1 LKLSRKVLIIVT
13 IPVVAELALVSAVL
27 YQLGNVDRARREESY
42 SRELIAHVNSAMF
55 LYMQR
60 SNLVIWTSTTHSPE
74 LRSRLDGMAGKIV
87 EEVNMIRDLAQQGK
101 GSDKETWMKIANLL
115 NQIRIGFDVA
125 KADYDAGNRLAAGL
139 AWARIQGYIDELI
152 SLANQMSRKNELLD
166 KGKLA
171 RLQRDDEILHLI
183 LYSSLVLSVGT
194 AFGLA
199 ILFNRSTT
207 DRLNV
212 IMHNTQRMSLGKP
225 PTIRLNGDDE
235 LAQID
240 RVYHRM
246 YKDLVTMRRK
256 EVAVLENVA
265 DIVCSLDRQLI
276 FSSINEAVI
285 DMWRYEVE
293 DIIGRRVVDLFD
305 ESERNDARAKLLQVI
320 EEKGSQRFDVKVI
333 TANGQICESAWS
345 ATWSDDEQLLYCV
358 IQDVGARKQL
368 EQMKRDFV
376 AVVSHDLRTP
386 LTSIQM
392 IHSMLQEDAEGILP
406 PQAMKNLSNAQ
417 DNVSRLMALINNLLD
432 LEKLDAGYVE
442 LIMEQAPLRRAIDT
456 SIGAVEALAKKHKIT
471 ISNSIDNNLEAYID
485 SERITQVVVNLLSN
499 ALKFSPNSS
508 TISISAKAVD
518 SSKQNEKQGLPQE
531 GMLRVEI
538 TDQGRGIPADK
549 AGSIFERF
557 SQVKNEDGRSN
568 RGSGLGLAICKAIIE
583 QHGGEIGVESVEG
596 KGSRFWFTLASH
608 SKYYLEN

>member
-1 LKLSRKVLIIVT
+1 
-13 IPVVAELALVSAVL
+13 
-27 YQLGNVDRARREESY
+27 
-42 SRELIAHVNSAMF
+42 
-55 LYMQR
+55 
-60 SNLVIWTSTTHSPE
+60 
-74 LRSRLDGMAGKIV
+74 
-87 EEVNMIRDLAQQGK
+87 
-101 GSDKETWMKIANLL
+101 
-115 NQIRIGFDVA
+115 
-125 KADYDAGNRLAAGL
+125 
-139 AWARIQGYIDELI
+139 
-152 SLANQMSRKNELLD
+152 
-166 KGKLA
+166 
-171 RLQRDDEILHLI
+171 
-183 LYSSLVLSVGT
+183 
-194 AFGLA
+194 
-199 ILFNRSTT
+199 
-207 DRLNV
+207 
-212 IMHNTQRMSLGKP
+212 
-225 PTIRLNGDDE
+225 
-235 LAQID
+235 
-240 RVYHRM
+240 M
-246 YKDLVTMRRK
+246 YKDLATMRRK

-293 DIIGRRVVDLFD
+293 DIIGRRAVDLFD
-305 ESERNDARAKLLQVI
+305 ESERNEARAKLLQVI

-333 TANGQICESAWS
+333 KANGSICESAWS

-392 IHSMLQEDAEGILP
+392 IHSMLQEDAEGVLP

-456 SIGAVEALAKKHKIT
+456 SIGAVEALAKKQKIT

-518 SSKQNEKQGLPQE
+518 SSKQNENPGMQQE

-549 AGSIFERF
+549 AASIFERF

-596 KGSRFWFTLASH
+596 KGSTFWFTLASH

>member
-1 LKLSRKVLIIVT
+1 MKLSRKVLLIVT
-13 IPVVAELALVSAVL
+13 IPVVAELGLVGALL
-27 YQLGNVDRARREESY
+27 FQLSKVDQARKDESY
-42 SRELIAHVNSAMF
+42 TRELSAHINSAMF

-60 SNLVIWTSTTHSPE
+60 SNLVIWASNNHTPE
-74 LRSRLDGMAGKIV
+74 LMKRQEGLASKIMQ
-87 EEVNMIRDLAQQGK
+87 EVRIVRDLAQQGK
-101 GSDKETWMKIANLL
+101 GSDKETWLKVADLL
-115 NQIRIGFDVA
+115 NQIRGGFDGA
-125 KADYDAGNRLAAGL
+125 KADYDAGNKLAAGV
-139 AWARIQGYIDELI
+139 AWARIQGEIDELI
-152 SLANQMSRKNELLD
+152 DIANKMSRKNELLD
-166 KGKLA
+166 KDKQA
-171 RLQRDDEILHLI
+171 RLKRDDEILHLI
-183 LYSSLVLSVGT
+183 LFSSVLLSVGT

-212 IMHNTQRMSLGKP
+212 IMQNTQRMSVGKP
-225 PTIRLNGDDE
+225 PITRLNGDDE

-246 YKDLVTMRRK
+246 YKELATMRRK
-256 EVAVLENVA
+256 EMAVLENVA

-276 FSSINEAVI
+276 FNSVNEAVI
-285 DMWRYEVE
+285 DMWRYEQ
-293 DIIGRRVVDLFD
+293 DSIIGRRVVDLFD
-305 ESERNDARAKLLQVI
+305 ESERSEARAKLMEVI
-320 EEKGSQRFDVKVI
+320 EEKGSKRFDVKVMK
-333 TANGQICESAWS
+333 ADGSICESAWS
-345 ATWSDDEQLLYCV
+345 ATWSEDEQLLYCV

-392 IHSMLQEDAEGILP
+392 IHSMLKEDAEGVLP

-442 LIMEQAPLRRAIDT
+442 LIMEQAPLRKAIDT
-456 SIGAVEALAKKHKIT
+456 SIGAVEALAKKQKIT
-471 ISNSIDNNLEAYID
+471 IANSIDNNLEAYVD

-499 ALKFSPNSS
+499 ALKFSPNGS
-508 TISISAKAVD
+508 TITISARHVD
-518 SSKQNEKQGLPQE
+518 KTSRNESRE
-531 GMLRVEI
+531 GMLRI
-538 TDQGRGIPADK
+538 DISDQGRGIPADK
-549 AGSIFERF
+549 AASIFERF

-596 KGSRFWFTLASH
+596 KGSTFWFTLASH

>member
-1 LKLSRKVLIIVT
+1 MKLSRKVLLIVT
-13 IPVVAELALVSAVL
+13 IPVVAELGLVGALL
-27 YQLGNVDRARREESY
+27 FQLSKVDQARKDESY
-42 SRELIAHVNSAMF
+42 TRELSAHINSAMF

-60 SNLVIWTSTTHSPE
+60 SNLVIWASNNHTPE
-74 LRSRLDGMAGKIV
+74 LMKRQEGLASKIMQ
-87 EEVNMIRDLAQQGK
+87 EVRIVRDLAQQGK
-101 GSDKETWMKIANLL
+101 GSDKETWLKVADLL
-115 NQIRIGFDVA
+115 NQIRGGFDGA
-125 KADYDAGNRLAAGL
+125 KADYDAGNKLAAGV
-139 AWARIQGYIDELI
+139 AWARIQGEIDELI
-152 SLANQMSRKNELLD
+152 DIANKMSRKNELLD
-166 KGKLA
+166 KDKQA
-171 RLQRDDEILHLI
+171 RLKRDDEILHLI
-183 LYSSLVLSVGT
+183 LFSSVLLSVGT

-212 IMHNTQRMSLGKP
+212 IMQNTQRMSVGKP
-225 PTIRLNGDDE
+225 PITRLNGDDE

-246 YKDLVTMRRK
+246 YKELATMRRK
-256 EVAVLENVA
+256 EMAVLENVA

-276 FSSINEAVI
+276 FNSVNEAVI
-285 DMWRYEVE
+285 DMWRYEQ
-293 DIIGRRVVDLFD
+293 DSIIGRRVVDLFD
-305 ESERNDARAKLLQVI
+305 ESERSEARAKLMEVI
-320 EEKGSQRFDVKVI
+320 EEKGSQRFDVKVMK
-333 TANGQICESAWS
+333 ADGSICESAWS
-345 ATWSDDEQLLYCV
+345 ATWSEDEQLLYCV

-392 IHSMLQEDAEGILP
+392 IHSMLKEDAEGVLP

-442 LIMEQAPLRRAIDT
+442 LIMEQAPLRKAIDT
-456 SIGAVEALAKKHKIT
+456 SIGAVEALAKKQKIT
-471 ISNSIDNNLEAYID
+471 IANSIDNNLEAYVD

-499 ALKFSPNSS
+499 ALKFSPNGS
-508 TISISAKAVD
+508 TITISARHVD
-518 SSKQNEKQGLPQE
+518 KTSRNESRE
-531 GMLRVEI
+531 GMLRI
-538 TDQGRGIPADK
+538 DISDQGRGIPADK
-549 AGSIFERF
+549 AASIFERF

-596 KGSRFWFTLASH
+596 KGSTFWFTLASH

>member
-1 LKLSRKVLIIVT
+1 MKLSRKVLLIVT
-13 IPVVAELALVSAVL
+13 IPVVAELGLVGALL
-27 YQLGNVDRARREESY
+27 FQLSKVDQARKDESY
-42 SRELIAHVNSAMF
+42 TRELSAHINSAMF

-60 SNLVIWTSTTHSPE
+60 SNLVIWASNNHTPE
-74 LRSRLDGMAGKIV
+74 LMKRQEGLAAKIMQ
-87 EEVNMIRDLAQQGK
+87 EVRIVRDLAQQGK
-101 GSDKETWMKIANLL
+101 GSDKDTWLKVADLL
-115 NQIRIGFDVA
+115 NQIRGGFDGA
-125 KADYDAGNRLAAGL
+125 KADYDAGNKLAAGV
-139 AWARIQGYIDELI
+139 AWARIQGEIDELI
-152 SLANQMSRKNELLD
+152 DIANKMSRKNELLD
-166 KGKLA
+166 KDKQA
-171 RLQRDDEILHLI
+171 RLKRDDEILHLI
-183 LYSSLVLSVGT
+183 LFSSVLLSVGT

-212 IMHNTQRMSLGKP
+212 IMQNTQRMSVGKP
-225 PTIRLNGDDE
+225 PITRLNGDDE

-246 YKDLVTMRRK
+246 YKELATMRRK
-256 EVAVLENVA
+256 EMAVLENVA

-276 FSSINEAVI
+276 FNSVNEAVI
-285 DMWRYEVE
+285 DMWRYEQ
-293 DIIGRRVVDLFD
+293 DSIIGRRVVDLFD
-305 ESERNDARAKLLQVI
+305 ESERSEARAKLMEVI
-320 EEKGSQRFDVKVI
+320 EEKGSKRFDVKVMK
-333 TANGQICESAWS
+333 ADGSICESAWS
-345 ATWSDDEQLLYCV
+345 ATWSEDEQLLYCV

-392 IHSMLQEDAEGILP
+392 IHSMLKEDAEGVLP

-442 LIMEQAPLRRAIDT
+442 LIMEQAPLRKAIDT
-456 SIGAVEALAKKHKIT
+456 SIGAVEALAKKQKIT
-471 ISNSIDNNLEAYID
+471 IANSIDNNLEAYVD

-499 ALKFSPNSS
+499 ALKFSPNGS
-508 TISISAKAVD
+508 TITISARHVD
-518 SSKQNEKQGLPQE
+518 KTSRNESRE
-531 GMLRVEI
+531 GMLRI
-538 TDQGRGIPADK
+538 DISDQGRGIPADK
-549 AGSIFERF
+549 AASIFERF

-596 KGSRFWFTLASH
+596 KGSTFWFTLASH

>member
-1 LKLSRKVLIIVT
+1 
-13 IPVVAELALVSAVL
+13 
-27 YQLGNVDRARREESY
+27 
-42 SRELIAHVNSAMF
+42 M
-55 LYMQR
+55 
-60 SNLVIWTSTTHSPE
+60 
-74 LRSRLDGMAGKIV
+74 
-87 EEVNMIRDLAQQGK
+87 
-101 GSDKETWMKIANLL
+101 
-115 NQIRIGFDVA
+115 
-125 KADYDAGNRLAAGL
+125 
-139 AWARIQGYIDELI
+139 
-152 SLANQMSRKNELLD
+152 ANQMSRKNELLD
-166 KGKLA
+166 KEKLA
-171 RLQRDDEILHLI
+171 RLKRDDEILHFI
-183 LYSSLVLSVGT
+183 LYSSIVLSVGT

-225 PTIRLNGDDE
+225 PTIRLSGDDE

-246 YKDLVTMRRK
+246 YKELVTMQRK
-256 EVAVLENVA
+256 EMAVLENVA

-285 DMWRYEVE
+285 DMWRYEQ
-293 DIIGRRVVDLFD
+293 DSIIGRRAVDLFD
-305 ESERNDARAKLLQVI
+305 ESERSDARAKLMEAI
-320 EEKGSQRFDVKVI
+320 EEKSSKRFDVKVI
-333 TANGQICESAWS
+333 KADGNVCESAWS

-392 IHSMLQEDAEGILP
+392 IHSMLKEDAEGVLP

-442 LIMEQAPLRRAIDT
+442 LIMEQARLTKAIDT
-456 SIGAVEALAKKHKIT
+456 SIGAVEALAKKQKIA
-471 ISNSIDNNLEAYID
+471 IVSSIDNALEAYID

-499 ALKFSPNSS
+499 ALKFSPNGS
-508 TISISAKAVD
+508 TISISTRPVASLQPASQLSTPREVKLQAGKRQAAKP
-518 SSKQNEKQGLPQE
+518 KE
-531 GMLRVEI
+531 GMIRVDI

-549 AGSIFERF
+549 AASIFERF

-596 KGSRFWFTLASH
+596 KGSTFWFTLASH